1 MENDKIDISVV
12 LAVKNESLYIE
23 SSIKSIATQDYN
35 NFEIIVINDNSTDDT
50 SKKILKLQK
59 EFSNIIFQNN

>member
-50 SKKILKLQK
+50 SKKILSLLQQK
-59 EFSNIIFQNN
+59 IFSLIPI